1 MATPTNR
8 VRQPIF
14 TAEVNEVLEFT
25 EDAQNNPGAT
35 VKQPTLSGRT
45 QPIFSARVDV
55 VHEFHE
61 VAFPDGTS
69 TNGHS
74 RSKVGS
80 STEPSTEPL
89 GERR

>member
-1 MATPTNR
+1 MATPTDR

-14 TAEVNEVLEFT
+14 TAEVDEALEFD
-25 EDAQNNPGAT
+25 EDAQNNSGAT
-35 VKQPTLSGRT
+35 SKQPTPSGRT

-61 VAFPDGTS
+61 VASPDGTS

-74 RSKVGS
+74 RSKVGA
-80 STEPSTEPL
+80 STEPSTDSL